1 VNQSSL
7 RYLGLF
13 DLLLVAAFLAL
24 FGPASFLALPVP
36 LMTLAGLSLIV
47 AGSVAEVSVGPLT
60 VRWRQLVGLS
70 YALFAVLTPLS
81 LLPSLGEP
89 STLDLLLLVSSIV
102 GGLTLLYIGYDVV
115 RGGEHFSMTADV
127 DTEIGL

>member
-1 VNQSSL
+1 
-7 RYLGLF
+7 
-13 DLLLVAAFLAL
+13 
-24 FGPASFLALPVP
+24 
-36 LMTLAGLSLIV
+36 MTLAGLSIIV